1 MENKNAQLLNKNWQ
15 FRNTI
20 DEKWYDAIVPGCVH
34 LDLLE
39 NKLIPNP
46 FVRNN
51 EKKLQWIAEENWTY
65 RLHFVPEKEILR
77 NKNKVI
83 FFEGLDTYADIFLN
97 GIKILS
103 SNNMF
108 HPWEKEITQLLI
120 VDLALS
126 VSTKQ
131 AGLSDNVEDTV
142 DYSALTHSVTTFIQE
157 NPFQLIES
165 VAEQTAERILSNSK
179 IHTVTLTIKKPGA
192 IQDAKTVGITITRTQ
207 PTR

>member
-15 FRNTI
+15 IKNTI

-108 HPWEKEITQLLI
+108 HPWEKEISEILKNGVNELEVCFRSPTKEVSAQMRQLKYLSLI
-120 VDLALS
+120 
-126 VSTKQ
+126 
-131 AGLSDNVEDTV
+131 
-142 DYSALTHSVTTFIQE
+142 HI
-157 NPFQLIES
+157 
-165 VAEQTAERILSNSK
+165 
-179 IHTVTLTIKKPGA
+179 
-192 IQDAKTVGITITRTQ
+192 
-207 PTR
+207 